1 MQLNNLAEVRD
12 FDIEEC
18 INHLEMLHKDS
29 KGYITISS
37 KDPNYKQWHY
47 KSEDIIDNAED
58 ILNII
63 NAYVSQNTFY
73 KPQRRIENIK
83 ELRTIYIDIDCHKTK
98 YSKEAVKYFLEKDFY
113 GTKIPQPNFLI
124 DSGRGLYYVLLIEPV
139 PSMAMPLWY
148 AVQRYIYN
156 QLKEFGADANAL
168 DPTRVLRI
176 AGTVNSKSNSYVEI
190 LDMHSYK
197 YRLRDIQEEYLPE
210 ITEKKEKKKGRPKKI
225 VSLFNE
231 YSLYHARVL
240 DIIKIY

>member
-98 YSKEAVKYFLEKDFY
+98 YSKIRKA
-113 GTKIPQPNFLI
+113 LI
-124 DSGRGLYYVLLIEPV
+124 V
-139 PSMAMPLWY
+139 
-148 AVQRYIYN
+148 
-156 QLKEFGADANAL
+156 
-168 DPTRVLRI
+168 I
-176 AGTVNSKSNSYVEI
+176 ARSSAS
-190 LDMHSYK
+190 
-197 YRLRDIQEEYLPE
+197 
-210 ITEKKEKKKGRPKKI
+210 
-225 VSLFNE
+225 
-231 YSLYHARVL
+231 
-240 DIIKIY
+240 

>member
-148 AVQRYIYN
+148 AFRFQSSG
-156 QLKEFGADANAL
+156 FH
-168 DPTRVLRI
+168 
-176 AGTVNSKSNSYVEI
+176 SN
-190 LDMHSYK
+190 
-197 YRLRDIQEEYLPE
+197 RD
-210 ITEKKEKKKGRPKKI
+210 
-225 VSLFNE
+225 
-231 YSLYHARVL
+231 
-240 DIIKIY
+240 

>member
-156 QLKEFGADANAL
+156 QLKTVWSCCAKSVSDIFTSASRQQPFPVAKPSESSCPRNCPDAQPARHCTFSTSRR
-168 DPTRVLRI
+168 P
-176 AGTVNSKSNSYVEI
+176 ACI
-190 LDMHSYK
+190 LKTS
-197 YRLRDIQEEYLPE
+197 
-210 ITEKKEKKKGRPKKI
+210 T
-225 VSLFNE
+225 
-231 YSLYHARVL
+231 AC
-240 DIIKIY
+240 

>member
-83 ELRTIYIDIDCHKTK
+83 ELRTIYIDICASRRQGFRRAARTAAPRWRH
-98 YSKEAVKYFLEKDFY
+98 
-113 GTKIPQPNFLI
+113 
-124 DSGRGLYYVLLIEPV
+124 PV
-139 PSMAMPLWY
+139 
-148 AVQRYIYN
+148 
-156 QLKEFGADANAL
+156 QLSDE
-168 DPTRVLRI
+168 T
-176 AGTVNSKSNSYVEI
+176 
-190 LDMHSYK
+190 
-197 YRLRDIQEEYLPE
+197 
-210 ITEKKEKKKGRPKKI
+210 
-225 VSLFNE
+225 
-231 YSLYHARVL
+231 
-240 DIIKIY
+240 

>member
-1 MQLNNLAEVRD
+1 
-12 FDIEEC
+12 
-18 INHLEMLHKDS
+18 
-29 KGYITISS
+29 
-37 KDPNYKQWHY
+37 
-47 KSEDIIDNAED
+47 
-58 ILNII
+58 
-63 NAYVSQNTFY
+63 
-73 KPQRRIENIK
+73 
-83 ELRTIYIDIDCHKTK
+83 
-98 YSKEAVKYFLEKDFY
+98 
-113 GTKIPQPNFLI
+113 
-124 DSGRGLYYVLLIEPV
+124 
-139 PSMAMPLWY
+139 MAMPLWY

-231 YSLYHARVL
+231 YSLYPVSYTHLTLPTTPHV
-240 DIIKIY
+240 